1 MDVNDISVFLNCIKP
16 NIEDIDKV
24 KNYLDQ
30 SNQEYEELNEL
41 FTYVG
46 DDYKRV
52 TTYHNQ
58 DMIYKYLD
66 MISISRTTYDAI
78 KYLISSDNSN
88 IYELPQYIKASKNLD
103 TIWGYLND
111 RKSDISERVDVL
123 SYAYMDKY
131 ISKKYYDMFSSGDIY
146 VIDPMEFSNLIK
158 RLEIEDSTK
167 IEILKSTITS
177 NINHY
182 YKTVDNYLKK
192 DILKTYS
199 HYLTNRYIS
208 MIDNASKYI
217 DLSLHIEKLLELKQN
232 NYTNDSLIT
241 LKRIWLINE
250 IDNNEDIEVIKKLID
265 ELNALVRYEE

>member
-16 NIEDIDKV
+16 NIEDIDNV

-41 FTYVG
+41 IRYVG

-88 IYELPQYIKASKNLD
+88 IYELPQYIKASKNLN

-182 YKTVDNYLKK
+182 YKKVDNDLKK

-199 HYLTNRYIS
+199 HYLTNKFIS

>member
-1 MDVNDISVFLNCIKP
+1 MDVTDISVFLNCIKP

-30 SNQEYEELNEL
+30 SNQEYKELNEL

-158 RLEIEDSTK
+158 RLEIDDSTK

-182 YKTVDNYLKK
+182 YKMVDNDLKK

-199 HYLTNRYIS
+199 HYLTNKYIS

-250 IDNNEDIEVIKKLID
+250 IDSNEDIEVIKKLID

>member
-88 IYELPQYIKASKNLD
+88 IYELPQYIKASKNLN

-158 RLEIEDSTK
+158 RLEIDDSTK
-167 IEILKSTITS
+167 IEILKNTITS

-182 YKTVDNYLKK
+182 YKMVDNDLKK

-250 IDNNEDIEVIKKLID
+250 IDNNDDIEVIKKLID
-265 ELNALVRYEE
+265 ELHALVRYEE

>member
-41 FTYVG
+41 ITYVG

-177 NINHY
+177 NINRY
-182 YKTVDNYLKK
+182 YKMVDNDLKK

-199 HYLTNRYIS
+199 HYLTNKYIS

>member
-41 FTYVG
+41 ITYVG

-88 IYELPQYIKASKNLD
+88 IYELPQYIKASKNLN

-177 NINHY
+177 NINRY
-182 YKTVDNYLKK
+182 YKMVDNDLKK

-199 HYLTNRYIS
+199 HYLTNKYIS

>member
-41 FTYVG
+41 ITYVG

-58 DMIYKYLD
+58 DIICKYLD

-88 IYELPQYIKASKNLD
+88 IYELPQYIKASKNLN

-123 SYAYMDKY
+123 SYAYMEKY

-158 RLEIEDSTK
+158 RLEIDDSTK
-167 IEILKSTITS
+167 IEILKNTITS

-182 YKTVDNYLKK
+182 YKKVDNDLKK

-217 DLSLHIEKLLELKQN
+217 DLSLHIEELLELKQN

-241 LKRIWLINE
+241 LKRIWLINQ

-265 ELNALVRYEE
+265 ELHALVRYEE